1 MPLRP
6 MMGARALAK
15 WGIDFV
21 GPIDP
26 PAARTHA
33 QYIIVATDY
42 VPKWVEAKATQ
53 KNDAHTTWQV
63 LVRIRFHEV
72 RITY

>member
-1 MPLRP
+1 MF
-6 MMGARALAK
+6 ALESYAMVVRRGVPQT
-15 WGIDFV
+15 GIDFI

-42 VPKWVEAKATQ
+42 VTK
-53 KNDAHTTWQV
+53 
-63 LVRIRFHEV
+63 
-72 RITY
+72 